1 MTVIPTYH
9 TMLAQI
15 QHIVPT
21 GHLYRQRL
29 LAWFM
34 TGIYLGRTVHTSK
47 VANKIP
53 GQAKR
58 ASCTRR
64 LSRFLANGAVR
75 VRTWYEATVTT
86 LLQAAAQSGQVRL
99 IIDATQVAQDH
110 QLLMVA
116 LAYRRRALPIAWTW
130 VRAAKGHSSGRKQAA
145 LLSYVQRLMP
155 PETRVVVSGDSEFTP
170 LQAQLEGWGWFY
182 VLRQKGSHL
191 YRSQADQSW
200 QRVDTLLDRPGQ
212 QCWLSAIEL
221 TEQHRLPCNFLAYWR
236 QGEKQPWLLATNLP
250 SARQTLQHYKVR
262 AWIEEM
268 FGDFK
273 RNGADL
279 QQSRL
284 RHFLRLSRL
293 TMVVALLYVW
303 VVAFGSAVIK
313 RGHRH
318 LVDRVDR
325 RDLSIFRIGYDML
338 ERCLINNL
346 PVSLRQVP
354 YFT

>member
-1 MTVIPTYH
+1 MTVIRTYH

-21 GHLYRQRL
+21 GHLYRQRV

-34 TGIYLGRTVHTSK
+34 TGIYLGRTVNTAK
-47 VANKIP
+47 VANKIS
-53 GQAKR
+53 GRAKR
-58 ASCTRR
+58 ASNSRR

-75 VRTWYEATVTT
+75 VRAWYESTMTA
-86 LLQAAAQSGQVRL
+86 LLQAAASSGQVRL
-99 IIDATQVAQDH
+99 IIDATQVAQSH

-130 VRAAKGHSSGRKQAA
+130 VRVAKGHSSGGKQVA
-145 LLSYVQRLMP
+145 LLGYVQRLMP
-155 PETRVVVSGDSEFTP
+155 PQVMVVLTGDSEFTP
-170 LQAQLEGWGWFY
+170 LQAQLEKWGWFY

-191 YRSQADQSW
+191 YRSHPDQPW
-200 QRVDTLLDRPGQ
+200 QRVGTLLDHPGQ

-221 TEQHRLPCNFLAYWR
+221 TEQNRLPCNFLAYWR

-250 SARQTLQHYKVR
+250 SARQTLQQYKVR

-273 RNGADL
+273 RHGVEL
-279 QQSRL
+279 QQSHL

-293 TMVVALLYVW
+293 TLVVALLYVW

-313 RGHRH
+313 RGDRH
-318 LVDRVDR
+318 LVDRIDR

-346 PVSLRQVP
+346 PASFRQVP